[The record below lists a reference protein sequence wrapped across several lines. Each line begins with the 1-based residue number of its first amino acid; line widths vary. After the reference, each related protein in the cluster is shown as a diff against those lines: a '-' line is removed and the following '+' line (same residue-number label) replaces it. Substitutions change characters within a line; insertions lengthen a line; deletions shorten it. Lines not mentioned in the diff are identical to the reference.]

1 MATKD
6 FINFNPNTGNKKE
19 TVSVTS
25 IPNLGLDNMKKTSLS
40 VQGKNIS
47 KDVNITSFANIIPT
61 IVYQK
66 YGVWYIEGCSG
77 TIKLTNGVFISSFD
91 KNPTAG
97 STYAKF
103 GLLTPKGMGQ
113 ELVSDK
119 IIFIFRSNN
128 AVNEIVTVDNINN
141 QFDLI
146 TYQDSTQMIDLE
158 IIEVAVFSKNLP
170 RPQSIYKFGFN
181 QSIS

>member
-6 FINFNPNTGNKKE
+6 FINFTPNTGNKKE

-25 IPNLGLDNMKKTSLS
+25 IPNLGLDSVKKTSLS

-47 KDVNITSFANIIPT
+47 KSVNITSFANIIPA

-66 YGVWYIEGCSG
+66 NTFWYIEGCSG
-77 TIKLTNGVFISSFD
+77 SLVLKDGIFISSFD
-91 KNPTAG
+91 KRVTSN
-97 STYAKF
+97 STYSKF

-113 ELVSDK
+113 ELVANDVV
-119 IIFIFRSNN
+119 FIFRTNN
-128 AVNEIVTVDNINN
+128 MVNEKITVDNINN

-146 TYQDSTQMIDLE
+146 TYQDTQLIDLD
-158 IIEVAVFSKNLP
+158 IIEVAIFCKGLP
-170 RPQSIYKFGFN
+170 KIQSIYKFGFN